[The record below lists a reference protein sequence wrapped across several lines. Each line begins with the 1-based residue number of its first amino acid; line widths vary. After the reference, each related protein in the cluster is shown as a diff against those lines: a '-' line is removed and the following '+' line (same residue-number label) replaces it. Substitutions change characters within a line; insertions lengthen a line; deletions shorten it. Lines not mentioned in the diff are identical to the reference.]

1 MLCCIRGKLGR
12 IGHRENR
19 AKCTDCD
26 RFDLIFKSIIHARI
40 RARFDFYDV
49 AADFVVW
56 SALILFDLQVQL
68 ACQSR
73 RVEMGTVTTRM
84 CQLN

>member
-1 MLCCIRGKLGR
+1 MR

-19 AKCTDCD
+19 AKRTDYD
-26 RFDLIFKSIIHARI
+26 QFDLIFKSIIDARI
-40 RARFDFYDV
+40 RTRFDFYDV
-49 AADFVVW
+49 AADFVAW

-73 RVEMGTVTTRM
+73 RAEMGTITTRM